1 MRHNDSHHDLHM
13 VSCEELNQM
22 RRTYAWRKLS
32 EQVRAEEPTCRL
44 RLPGC
49 TGVSEVADHII
60 PASQAPDLFLVRS
73 NIRGSCKSCND
84 LRGRLP
90 VSDFYPPIRVL
101 GSCDEHDRGN
111 RRFLVRIGGQL
122 ARHLDHYQHHETAL
136 MGDSA
141 DEILERIRPVC
152 NN

>member
-1 MRHNDSHHDLHM
+1 M
-13 VSCEELNQM
+13 
-22 RRTYAWRKLS
+22 TF
-32 EQVRAEEPTCRL
+32 
-44 RLPGC
+44 
-49 TGVSEVADHII
+49 VADCLSRI
-60 PASQAPDLFLVRS
+60 S
-73 NIRGSCKSCND
+73 IR
-84 LRGRLP
+84 RAHW
-90 VSDFYPPIRVL
+90 VSSIRVL